1 MRPIQPLVRLPDSYI
16 DPNWLS
22 ADPSTYPRRIS
33 VRTTRATAFN
43 LGPHLWRASSS
54 APLLRYFS
62 RATMRYQSLHKGTL
76 HPTEHSLPH
85 AIDLLVLTHILNT
98 KHPIKG
104 KCLECDVED
113 GFAVQASLTGSLVG
127 HIALGTLI
135 VSTTLLEITQA
146 DKTLLAG
153 RSFEEVRAHILHVI
167 LAHHGT
173 NEHGSPVEPQT
184 LEALIVH
191 SLDTLD
197 AHAEIMRAAPNA
209 NLIDAPRPLKGKLAR
224 SLKRSAADG

>member
-1 MRPIQPLVRLPDSYI
+1 
-16 DPNWLS
+16 
-22 ADPSTYPRRIS
+22 
-33 VRTTRATAFN
+33 
-43 LGPHLWRASSS
+43 
-54 APLLRYFS
+54 
-62 RATMRYQSLHKGTL
+62 MRYQSLHKGTL

-85 AIDLLVLTHILNT
+85 AIGLLVLTHTLNT

-197 AHAEIMRAAPNA
+197 AHAEIMRAAWLAAAPNA

>member
-1 MRPIQPLVRLPDSYI
+1 MRK
-16 DPNWLS
+16 
-22 ADPSTYPRRIS
+22 A
-33 VRTTRATAFN
+33 
-43 LGPHLWRASSS
+43 
-54 APLLRYFS
+54 
-62 RATMRYQSLHKGTL
+62 
-76 HPTEHSLPH
+76 
-85 AIDLLVLTHILNT
+85 LTHTLDT

-104 KCLECDVED
+104 KCVQCDVED
-113 GFAVQASLTGSLVG
+113 GFAAQSSLTGELIG

-153 RSFEEVRAHILHVI
+153 RSFEEMRAHILHVI

-191 SLDTLD
+191 SIDTLD
-197 AHAEIMRAAPNA
+197 AHAEIMRAAWLA
-209 NLIDAPRPLKGKLAR
+209 ADSTGDLIDAPRPLKGKLAR
-224 SLKRSAADG
+224 SLKRTVAGEATN